1 MENGKKE
8 KDLNGSVEM
17 LQIELVKLIAFK
29 FYKKIF
35 LLLMGAASCCN

>member
-29 FYKKIF
+29 FYKKYYYY
-35 LLLMGAASCCN
+35 

>member
-8 KDLNGSVEM
+8 NDLNGSVEM

-29 FYKKIF
+29 FYKKI

>member
-29 FYKKIF
+29 FYKKIL